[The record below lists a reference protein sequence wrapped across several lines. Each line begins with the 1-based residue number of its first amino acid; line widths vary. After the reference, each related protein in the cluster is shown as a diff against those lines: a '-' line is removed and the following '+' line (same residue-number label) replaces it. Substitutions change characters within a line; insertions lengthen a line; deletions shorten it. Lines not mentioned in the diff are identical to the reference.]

1 MVPFRSTL
9 IITASSGCPVSSS
22 VTKPLRDCACAVI
35 ANKARIGSKSFLKCI
50 SIGVRWDESV
60 KFQRIV
66 GYILR
71 LPGFIALVVAYGD
84 TYVGRV
90 AHNESYRVGIISFVD
105 FVVRLAVY
113 GFIIFS
119 VEEDRSVG
127 MALLHTGAGKEIMPP
142 VVFCFQYQSGQSEQ
156 LPRPFAGGNLRTV
169 PDNPSASL
177 KHAFCFLAEIREDGC
192 RVCLQRPLWTLFRF
206 LAPES
211 VRSACF
217 F

>member
-84 TYVGRV
+84 TYVRRV
-90 AHNESYRVGIISFVD
+90 AHNESYRVGIVSFVD

-142 VVFCFQYQSGQSEQ
+142 VVFCF
-156 LPRPFAGGNLRTV
+156 
-169 PDNPSASL
+169 
-177 KHAFCFLAEIREDGC
+177 
-192 RVCLQRPLWTLFRF
+192 
-206 LAPES
+206 
-211 VRSACF
+211 
-217 F
+217 